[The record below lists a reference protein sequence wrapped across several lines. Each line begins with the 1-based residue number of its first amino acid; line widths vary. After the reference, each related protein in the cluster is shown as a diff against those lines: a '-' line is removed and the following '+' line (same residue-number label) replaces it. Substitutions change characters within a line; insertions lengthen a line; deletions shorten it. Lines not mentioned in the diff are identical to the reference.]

1 MAAANDALQDPDPTS
16 DPTPDPTSDPE
27 GIDAEQGRVDHAYG
41 CLDAMRSRAITL
53 RDETDPVGFPELF
66 AALDYRVA
74 LLTDRGRALCFGR
87 IDEAGGPVWYIGRRH
102 VEDELADPVVVEW
115 RAPVAAPYYQAT
127 LAEPRGLSRR
137 RQFVADGPTLL
148 SMADDWFAGA
158 GEATRGD
165 PRVRGRDALLAEL
178 DRRRTGEML
187 DIVSTI
193 QVEQDAII
201 RAPLPG
207 VIAVQGGPGTGKTAV
222 GLHRAAFLLYGN
234 DALARSG
241 VLVLGPN
248 RTFLKYIAAVLPSLG
263 EEAVVQTTLNDL
275 MPEVRVRAEDPLSS
289 QRVKGD
295 VRMATLLARAL
306 EQRRQPLAD
315 NLDLW
320 IGAVHLD
327 LPAERANQLANLV
340 AARRVP
346 FASGRD
352 TLREQLIRAIYDRYI
367 ERTGRLTAPEYT
379 AVAGSLRSHKVFQ
392 AGLDRMW
399 PSISPTALVRELLTN
414 RAALERA
421 AGGILTTDEQADIHR
436 RPARKLDDERWTEAD
451 GPLVD
456 EAKELIVGQSRTYG
470 HIVVDEAQDLSPMQ
484 LRMLGRRCPAGSM
497 TLLGDL
503 AQGIGVW
510 AHDDWA
516 DVLAHLP
523 APDGARLEILSL
535 GYRAPKQVLDLASRL
550 LPLAAPQVGP
560 TESIRPG
567 RTEPLIL
574 RVPGSDHELAEAAA
588 AEAARLA
595 ATGLS
600 VAVITAT
607 ALVGALSAALDG
619 LSVDWATATEAGLD
633 HRIVLLPAP
642 AAKGLE
648 FDSVVVVEP
657 AAIVDDS
664 PRGLRLLYVAMTRP
678 TQHLSLVHRSPLPI
692 P

>member
-1 MAAANDALQDPDPTS
+1 MADARAERR
-16 DPTPDPTSDPE
+16 DPE
-27 GIDAEQGRVDHAYG
+27 GLNSEQSLDSEQSRVDRAYD
-41 CLDAMRSRAITL
+41 CLAAMRARATVL
-53 RDETDPVGFPELF
+53 RDDTDPTTFPELF
-66 AALDYRVA
+66 AALDYRVS
-74 LLTDRGRALCFGR
+74 LLADNGRALCFGR
-87 IDEAGGPVWYIGRRH
+87 IDEVDGLVWYIGRRH
-102 VEDELADPVVVEW
+102 VEDDLAEPVVVEW

-127 LAEPRGLSRR
+127 LTEPRGLSRR
-137 RQFVADGPTLL
+137 RQFVADGSTLL
-148 SMADDWFAGA
+148 SMADDWFVGDGA
-158 GEATRGD
+158 SEGAD

-207 VIAVQGGPGTGKTAV
+207 IIAVQGGPGTGKTAV

-263 EEAVVQTTLNDL
+263 EEAVVQTTLADL
-275 MPEVRVRAEDPLSS
+275 VPEVRVRGKDNATGE
-289 QRVKGD
+289 RVKGD
-295 VRMATLLARAL
+295 ARMAAVLARAL
-306 EQRRQPLAD
+306 EERRQPLTED
-315 NLDLW
+315 LDFW
-320 IGAVHLD
+320 VGAVHLD
-327 LPAERANQLANLV
+327 LPTTRANELAELV
-340 AARRVP
+340 AGRRLP
-346 FASGRD
+346 FSAGRD
-352 TLREQLIRAIYDRYI
+352 TLREQLVRAIYDRYI
-367 ERTGRLTAPEYT
+367 ERTGRLAAPEFAT
-379 AVAGSLRSHKVFQ
+379 VARSLRSHKSFQ
-392 AGLDRMW
+392 AAVDRMW
-399 PSISPTALVRELLTN
+399 PSISPVSLVRELLTN

-421 AGGILTTDEQADIHR
+421 AGSILSPDEQAAVHR
-436 RPARKLDDERWTEAD
+436 KATRKLDQEAWTEAD

-456 EAKELIVGQSRTYG
+456 EAKELLVGQSRTYG
-470 HIVVDEAQDLSPMQ
+470 HIVVDEGQDLSPMQ

-523 APDGARLEILSL
+523 APDGARLELLSL
-535 GYRAPKQVLDLASRL
+535 GYRAPAQVLDLASRL
-550 LPLAAPQVGP
+550 LPIAAPQVGP

-574 RVPGSDHELAEAAA
+574 RVIGESDDELGAAAA

-595 ATGLS
+595 GAGWSAALI
-600 VAVITAT
+600 APT
-607 ALVGALSAALDG
+607 ALVDVVARALDQ
-619 LSVDWATATEAGLD
+619 LTVDWAPATEAGLD

-648 FDSVVVVEP
+648 FDAVVVVEP
-657 AAIVDDS
+657 ATVADDA

-678 TQHLSLVHRSPLPI
+678 TQHLSLVHRLPLPI